1 MPPSAHRDGRY
12 RHDEVMPTMSA
23 PLPSSKGTPAASSA
37 RPGGGSGSSRERG
50 GFVALRSPN
59 YRWYFSGQIASV
71 IGTWMQSLALSWLV
85 ITTLGGSPFDLG
97 LVNALNFAP
106 VLVLS
111 LYAGV
116 IADRVNKLTL
126 VNAMQAVNLV
136 LAGSQAV
143 LIVLD
148 LATIWQVYLFALG
161 LGVTNAFQQ
170 PARQAMTSELVER
183 RHLLNAISLNS
194 ALFNMGRVVGPSVAG
209 VLIWQFGPAIC
220 FAINA
225 VCYAIGIVLFR
236 KIRLEH
242 VPRVGANDSLE
253 RLREGLAFVRRTESV
268 LLPTILIGFVATFAM
283 NFNIWIPLLATETF
297 GLGSQ
302 GFGILTAVLGVGS
315 LLGALSLAFSRGGL
329 TRRKVYLSA
338 VGLGAVEVALAIM
351 SASLLPLAL
360 IIPMLIAAGYFM
372 SSTSA
377 AANTI
382 VQSST
387 PDALRGRV
395 MSVYMTVFTGTIPIG
410 SLMTGWLA
418 GHLSAPAAIGI
429 GGAVAGLAAGLILVW
444 REGLTG
450 RAPQPVDDVPV
461 DEPAFASRPGRAPAG
476 QPRT

>member
-1 MPPSAHRDGRY
+1 
-12 RHDEVMPTMSA
+12 MSA
-23 PLPSSKGTPAASSA
+23 SAPAPKGASPSHRKPGTRSEET
-37 RPGGGSGSSRERG
+37 RERG
-50 GFVALRSPN
+50 GFVALKSIN
-59 YRWYFSGQIASV
+59 YRWYFSGQVASV

-85 ITTLGGSPFDLG
+85 ITTLDGSPFDLG
-97 LVNALNFAP
+97 LVNALNFVP

-116 IADRVNKLTL
+116 IADRVNKLNL

-136 LAGSQAV
+136 LAAAQAV
-143 LIVLD
+143 LIVID
-148 LATIWQVYLFALG
+148 RATIPQVYAFALL
-161 LGVTNAFQQ
+161 LGASNAFQQ

-194 ALFNMGRVVGPSVAG
+194 ALFNMGRVVGPSIAG

-236 KIRLEH
+236 RINLPYT
-242 VPRVGANDSLE
+242 PRAGREDGFQ
-253 RLREGLAFVRRTESV
+253 RLREGLAFVGRTESV

-297 GLGSQ
+297 GLGSS

-315 LLGALSLAFSRGGL
+315 LLGALSLAFSRRSL
-329 TRRKVYLSA
+329 TRRQVYLSA
-338 VGLGAVEVALAIM
+338 VALGGVEVALAVM
-351 SASLLPLAL
+351 SASVLPLAL
-360 IIPMLIAAGYFM
+360 IIPVLIAAGYFM

-418 GHLSAPAAIGI
+418 GHFSAPAAIGI
-429 GGAVAGLAAGLILVW
+429 GGAVAGVCAVVILIW
-444 REGLTG
+444 REGLLG
-450 RAPQPVDDVPV
+450 RG
-461 DEPAFASRPGRAPAG
+461 EPASDDEIPDEGPTFASRPDRAPTRTG
-476 QPRT
+476 QR

>member
-1 MPPSAHRDGRY
+1 MARSFTP
-12 RHDEVMPTMSA
+12 MSA
-23 PLPSSKGTPAASSA
+23 STPAPKGASPS
-37 RPGGGSGSSRERG
+37 RQEPGSRSEETRERG
-50 GFVALRSPN
+50 GFVALKSTN
-59 YRWYFSGQIASV
+59 YRWYFSGQVASV

-85 ITTLGGSPFDLG
+85 ITTLDGSPFDLG
-97 LVNALNFAP
+97 LVNALNFVP

-116 IADRVNKLTL
+116 IADRVNKLNL

-136 LAGSQAV
+136 LAAAQAV
-143 LIVLD
+143 LIVID
-148 LATIWQVYLFALG
+148 RATIPQVYAFALL
-161 LGVTNAFQQ
+161 LGASNAFQQ

-194 ALFNMGRVVGPSVAG
+194 ALFNMGRVVGPSIAG

-236 KIRLEH
+236 RIDLPH
-242 VPRVGANDSLE
+242 TPRAGREDGFQ
-253 RLREGLAFVRRTESV
+253 RLREGLAFVGRTESV

-297 GLGSQ
+297 GLGSS

-315 LLGALSLAFSRGGL
+315 LLGALSLAFSRRSL
-329 TRRKVYLSA
+329 TRRQVYISA
-338 VGLGAVEVALAIM
+338 VALGAVEVALAVM
-351 SASLLPLAL
+351 SASVLPLAL
-360 IIPMLIAAGYFM
+360 IIPVLVAAGYFM

-418 GHLSAPAAIGI
+418 GHFSAPAAIGI
-429 GGAVAGLAAGLILVW
+429 GGAVAGVCAVVILIW
-444 REGLTG
+444 REGLLG
-450 RAPQPVDDVPV
+450 RG
-461 DEPAFASRPGRAPAG
+461 EPAPDDEMPDEGPTFASRPDRAPTG
-476 QPRT
+476 TGPR